1 LSEAVGGRALVLGLG
16 HPLRGDDGI
25 GPAVLEAVRA
35 TGRGSVTMT
44 LWPAHEGDLL
54 DALLSD
60 TWDQV
65 VVVDAAEIGAVPG
78 EWTRLEGSGSIGE
91 PGARAGTHHTGL
103 LEALAVARALGRPP
117 GRLTILAVQPASVAW
132 GSGLSQPVA
141 RAVPRLCIAVLQ
153 EVAPEGRLA

>member
-1 LSEAVGGRALVLGLG
+1 MSEAVGGRALVLGLG

-35 TGRGSVTMT
+35 TGQASVTTT

-54 DALLSD
+54 DALLAD

-65 VVVDAAEIGAVPG
+65 VVVDAAEIGAAPG

-91 PGARAGTHHTGL
+91 LGARAGTHHTGL
-103 LEALAVARALGRPP
+103 LEALAMSRALGRRPA
-117 GRLTILAVQPASVAW
+117 RLTILAVQPASVAW
-132 GSGLSQPVA
+132 RPGLSEPVA
-141 RAVPRLCIAVLQ
+141 RAVPRLCTAVLQ